1 MSTAVEF
8 RPLDIAVVLVYLLGM
23 LGMGM
28 YFARKNNSTEEYFV
42 GGRSFPGWAIGLS
55 MLGTSIS
62 SITFL
67 AFPATAY
74 QSDWHE
80 LVFNLTLPFVAVFAV
95 VVFIPFFRRGKLTS
109 AFEYLGERFGP
120 EVRLYGTISSLILQL
135 IRISTI
141 LSLIAIPVHLLTGLD
156 MSLVIICVGIFIS
169 VYTVA
174 GGIDAVIWTDVV
186 QSIVLWFGGAV
197 CLFAMINQLPG
208 GLTEILE
215 TARDHRKFGLGSL
228 DFDLTKRTFW
238 TLSMLGIFQWLSMTT
253 SDQTFVQRYVASG
266 SLREARKATLIYTVC
281 AVPTWIFFFFVGT
294 SLFAYYTQLPDPR
307 IAGLPADSVFPMF
320 ILTQIPPGVAG
331 LVISGVL
338 AAAMSSIDSSLNSI
352 ATLVTVDIV
361 KPYFARG
368 RSDRFFLTTARVL
381 ATVAAV
387 IMIVG
392 ALVIQRLPKESMN
405 TFNLIVLSIFGGCLV
420 GLFLL
425 GFFSVRVDRT
435 AAAWGVVAAI
445 LANVYLALGALKVIP
460 ESWRLP
466 LHEYW
471 VGMSVNVVFFVTA
484 YGLGLLRNADADRQK
499 GRLTGLT
506 VWTQGDGPIP

>member
-1 MSTAVEF
+1 MPTAVTF
-8 RPLDIAVVLVYLLGM
+8 RPLDLIVVFLYLTGM
-23 LGMGM
+23 LAMGI

-74 QSDWHE
+74 RSDWHE

-95 VVFIPFFRRGKLTS
+95 LVFIPFFRRGQLTS

-141 LSLIAIPVHLLTGLD
+141 LSLIAIPVHLLTGLNLE
-156 MSLVIICVGIFIS
+156 LVIVCVGIFIS
-169 VYTVA
+169 VYTVV

-197 CLFAMINQLPG
+197 CLFTMIYQLPG
-208 GLTEILE
+208 GLSEILE
-215 TARDHRKFGLGSL
+215 TASANQKFSLGSL
-228 DFDLTKRTFW
+228 DVDFTRRTFW

-253 SDQTFVQRYVASG
+253 SDQTFVQRYVASK
-266 SLREARKATLIYTVC
+266 SLWEARKATLIYTAC
-281 AVPTWIFFFFVGT
+281 AIPTWTFFFFVGT
-294 SLFAYYTQLPDPR
+294 SLFAYYANLPDPR
-307 IAGLPADSVFPMF
+307 IDGLPADSVFPMF

-352 ATLVTVDIV
+352 ATLITVDIV
-361 KPYFARG
+361 KPYLAPG
-368 RSDRFFLTTARVL
+368 RSDRFFLRLARVI
-381 ATVAAV
+381 ATVAAAV
-387 IMIVG
+387 MICG
-392 ALVIQRLPKESMN
+392 ALVIQQIPKESMN
-405 TFNLIVLSIFGGCLV
+405 TFNLIVSSIFGGCLV

-425 GFFSVRVDRT
+425 GFFSVRVDRV
-435 AAAWGVVAAI
+435 AATGGVVMAI
-445 LANVYLALGALKVIP
+445 VANVYLALSFLKVIP
-460 ESWRLP
+460 EAWRIP

-471 VGMSVNVVFFVTA
+471 VGISVNLVFFLTA
-484 YGLGLLRNADADRQK
+484 YGLGWLRNPQVTARKESLA
-499 GRLTGLT
+499 GLT
-506 VWTQGDGPIP
+506 VWTQSDDPVS